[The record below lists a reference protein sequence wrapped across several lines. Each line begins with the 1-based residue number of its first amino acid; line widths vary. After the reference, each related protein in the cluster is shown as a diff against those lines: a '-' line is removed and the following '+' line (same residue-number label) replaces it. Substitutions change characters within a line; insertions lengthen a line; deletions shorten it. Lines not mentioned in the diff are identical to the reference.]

1 MPDYR
6 IWCPPSLFEQFNEGF
21 ELESP
26 ETQERLSGAV
36 DVFQELLGSPE
47 IRVDLNHPAPP
58 MGAVEV
64 QIVVHQVRFA
74 VRVDFSSGNVWLDGV
89 LWHDA

>member
-1 MPDYR
+1 MPNYR

-36 DVFQELLGSPE
+36 DVFQEL
-47 IRVDLNHPAPP
+47 
-58 MGAVEV
+58 
-64 QIVVHQVRFA
+64 
-74 VRVDFSSGNVWLDGV
+74 
-89 LWHDA
+89 